1 MATTTEHFFNGDAST
16 TEFQYTFPS
25 ITASTDIKAAI
36 DAGDGNGHVDTAAFT
51 LLTSPTRVKFNSAP
65 ASGTANIR
73 IYRDTNIDDP
83 AAVFAAGSAIRA
95 ADLNNNFD
103 QLLYSSQDQDRDVAT
118 EDLKNLAVTKPKL
131 QLTQ

>member
-1 MATTTEHFFNGDAST
+1 MATTELLFNGNNST

-65 ASGTANIR
+65 ASGTNNIK
-73 IYRDTNIDDP
+73 IYRETSVET
-83 AAVFAAGSAIRA
+83 ATAVFAAGSAIRA

-103 QLLYSSQDQDRDVAT
+103 QLLYSSQDQDRAVAT
-118 EDLKNLAVTKPKL
+118 EDLKT
-131 QLTQ
+131 